1 MNLQRILTSW
11 SIRQKLLLLL
21 LVIFLPALGIIV
33 ASGLHER
40 HDAILK
46 AQHHASLLAQSLAA
60 QQDQIASSTK
70 TMLSVLA
77 QLRQVQSL
85 DAPACNELFRELRL
99 RYPFYS
105 TISAVTPDGN
115 LFASSEPFQPGLN
128 LSDRKHIRDAI
139 RTLDF
144 SVGEYIVGRVSKV
157 NSLNF
162 TFPVLDAHQKLVAI
176 VIAGVNL
183 NEFSRFISTANL
195 PEGSAVIFTDHR
207 GIRLYR
213 LPEHEAAAIG
223 EPATKGFFDSISGQ
237 AEEGLFEWEGSGW
250 HNSH

>member
-33 ASGLHER
+33 ASGLNQR
-40 HDAILK
+40 RDAILK
-46 AQHHASLLAQSLAA
+46 AQHNAFLLARSLAA

-85 DAPACNELFRELRL
+85 NAPPCNELFEELHQ

-105 TISAVTPDGN
+105 TISAVTPNGN
-115 LFASSEPFQPGLN
+115 LFASSEPFQPGVN
-128 LSDRKHIRDAI
+128 LSDRKHIQDAI

-162 TFPVLDAHQKLVAI
+162 TFPVLDAQKKLVAI
-176 VIAGVNL
+176 LIAGLNL
-183 NEFSRFISTANL
+183 NEFSRFISTVNL
-195 PEGSAVIFTDHR
+195 PAGSAVIFTDHQGR
-207 GIRLYR
+207 RLYR
-213 LPEHEAAAIG
+213 LPEHEATAIG
-223 EPATKGFFDSISGQ
+223 GRVSQG
-237 AEEGLFEWEGSGW
+237 
-250 HNSH
+250 